1 MRSRLI
7 AVTGGIACGKS
18 TLAGILSE
26 QGCDILDTD
35 DVSHSLQ
42 ASGGGAAGKIAAR
55 FGDGAIAADGSVN
68 RRKLGEL
75 VFANP
80 KALRDLESIMHP
92 LIEGAVRDW
101 ISSRESGR
109 TLVVLVPLLFEAGL
123 DHKFAWDATVAVVSS
138 RETQISRLAQ
148 RGFDRAAAE
157 ARIDSQMPCAEKS
170 RRATFTIVN
179 DGSLA
184 MLKSETA
191 RLLDKISLLPQGV

>member
-26 QGCDILDTD
+26 GGCDVLDTD

-42 ASGGGAAGKIAAR
+42 APGGAAVVEIAGR
-55 FGDGAIAADGSVN
+55 FGNGTLAADGSVN

-75 VFANP
+75 VFADP

-101 ISSRESGR
+101 ISSRKSGR

-123 DHKFAWDATVAVVSS
+123 DRKFAWDATVAVVSS
-138 RETQISRLAQ
+138 RENQISRLAQ

-157 ARIDSQMPCAEKS
+157 TRIDSQMPCAEKS
-170 RRATFTIVN
+170 RRATFTIAN

-191 RLLDKISLLPQGV
+191 KLLEKISLLPQGV